1 MVKDTGDKPQ
11 ERPVLRA
18 ILNAKRKF
26 QPLLKDKNNPFFKSK
41 YADLAALMDV
51 VEGPLLD
58 EDVVILQPTTVKPE
72 GQFLRTRLVH
82 VPSGDEEFG
91 ELKIPDN
98 LDAQKTAA
106 TATYFKRVTLQAL
119 LGIPAR
125 DDDGETA
132 HGRGDYDPSH
142 PTASPK
148 PPVKPPAPTP
158 GTGGSFT
165 TDPRQAAKDKKKAE
179 EAAKPAEAKGK
190 DAGLANVTIQS
201 IAPGDHPTV
210 KFSKLITSGGLFIVM
225 GESPKFAE
233 AMKAA
238 QVAALNKTSVVIEY
252 HVNQKGS
259 NIVDVLR
266 VEE

>member
-1 MVKDTGDKPQ
+1 MVKETGDKPI

-41 YADLAALMDV
+41 YADLAVLMDV

-58 EDVVILQPTTVKPE
+58 EDVVILQPTIVKPE
-72 GQFLRTRLVH
+72 AQYLRTRLVH

-132 HGRGDYDPSH
+132 HGRGDYNPNH
-142 PTASPK
+142 PTATPTG
-148 PPVKPPAPTP
+148 PTP
-158 GTGGSFT
+158 KSFT
-165 TDPRQAAKDKKKAE
+165 TDPRQAAKDK
-179 EAAKPAEAKGK
+179 AKLEPPKPDATKPG
-190 DAGLANVTIQS
+190 AGLASV
-201 IAPGDHPTV
+201 TV
-210 KFSKLITSGGLFIVM
+210 KSIQPIKISGVEASMLKTSGGDFIVDTRK
-225 GESPKFAE
+225 PTARDILKIAQ
-233 AMKAA
+233 AA
-238 QVAALNKTSVVIEY
+238 SVAGSLVVIDYVTSEKTGNNL
-252 HVNQKGS
+252 VSTVRMEG
-259 NIVDVLR
+259 
-266 VEE
+266 